1 MTTIFLYRNSNLE
14 GSKHI
19 AIGIRD
25 YLRNHNV
32 KVVVEKSESE
42 TLESDTLSSVDPKE
56 IDFVITLGGD
66 GTILRYMHNYPDYN
80 IPVIGVNLGSL
91 GFMAD
96 LVVTDIY
103 PSLSNL
109 LDGKFCIQER
119 LMMRGVASDGKEC
132 SSVNDFTF
140 HRASIPSLVEL
151 AIHVDGSYLN
161 TFSGDGVIF
170 ATPCGS
176 TAYSLGAGGPIL
188 TPNLEAFILTPIC
201 PHTISNRPI
210 VLMPEQEIQI
220 QYTSLHDPIEVHSD
234 GIFIGKL
241 KTGDIFRLTP
251 SKKKF
256 RLVTLPQTDYFS
268 TLRCKLGW
276 SGKSKKL

>member
-1 MTTIFLYRNSNLE
+1 MTTIFLYRNSKLE
-14 GSKHI
+14 GSKNI

-25 YLRNHNV
+25 YLRNHDV
-32 KVVVEKSESE
+32 EVVVEELE
-42 TLESDTLSSVDPKE
+42 TQELASKPLSSIDPTE

-66 GTILRYMHNYPDYN
+66 GTILRYMHNYPDHH
-80 IPVIGVNLGSL
+80 IPVLGVNLGSL

-103 PSLSNL
+103 PSLANL
-109 LDGKFCIQER
+109 LQGKYSVQER
-119 LMMRGVASDGKEC
+119 LMMRGVDSEGKEC

-140 HRASIPSLVEL
+140 HRANIPSLVEL
-151 AIHVDGSYLN
+151 AIHVDGAYLN

-241 KTGDIFRLTP
+241 KTGDVYRLTP
-251 SKKKF
+251 SHKKF
-256 RLVTLPQTDYFS
+256 RIVILPQTDYFS